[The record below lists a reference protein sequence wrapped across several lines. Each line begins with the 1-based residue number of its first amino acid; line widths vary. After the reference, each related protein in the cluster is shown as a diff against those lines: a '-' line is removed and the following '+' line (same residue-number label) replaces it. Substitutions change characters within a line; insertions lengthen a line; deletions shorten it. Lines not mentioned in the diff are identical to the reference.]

1 MFASLIS
8 FYLATLIQN
17 LPQFTT
23 NEIKPAQFQDIL
35 TASPVPQPTSPSG
48 PDMSTLNIQ
57 ASAYI
62 AVDLKSGKML
72 VQKNIKEQRSIG
84 SITKLIT
91 ALIILDENNINDI
104 VKVPLAATSIEGS
117 RIWLA
122 EGEKIT
128 IRDLLS
134 GLLIHSGNDA
144 AYALALYN
152 TGSIDGFAAKMNDKA
167 RKLGLTKTHFANP
180 AGLDRDGNFSTAED
194 IATLG
199 AFAYRNAFI
208 RNTVAISSTSVSSIN
223 GQFKHELKSTNELL
237 TKDPRIKGL
246 KTGYTVEAGKSFVS
260 VAIIGHGSP
269 ILTVVLNSPDRFK
282 ETESLID
289 WSVANFTW

>member
-17 LPQFTT
+17 LPQLTMD
-23 NEIKPAQFQDIL
+23 EIKPSQFQDIL
-35 TASPVPQPTSPSG
+35 TANPIPQAISPSG
-48 PDMSTLNIQ
+48 PNTNDLKIQ

-62 AVDLKSGKML
+62 AIDLKSGKTL
-72 VQKNIKEQRSIG
+72 IQKNMKEQRSIG

-91 ALIILDENNINDI
+91 ALIILDENNINDV
-104 VKVPLAATSIEGS
+104 VKVPLAATAIEGS

-122 EGEKIT
+122 EGERIT
-128 IRDLLS
+128 VRDLLS
-134 GLLIHSGNDA
+134 GMLIHSGNDA
-144 AYALALYN
+144 AYALAIYN
-152 TGSIDGFAAKMNDKA
+152 AGSVENFLGKMNDKA
-167 RKLGLTKTHFANP
+167 KRLGLTQTHFANP
-180 AGLDRDGNFSTAED
+180 AGLDRDGNYSTAED

-199 AFAYRNAFI
+199 TFAYRNAFI
-208 RNTVAISSTSVSSIN
+208 RSVVSVPSMTVSSVN

-246 KTGYTVEAGKSFVS
+246 KTGYTLEAGKSFVS

-289 WSVANFTW
+289 WSVANFIW

>member
-17 LPQFTT
+17 LPQLTT
-23 NEIKPAQFQDIL
+23 NEIKPSQFQDIL
-35 TASPVPQPTSPSG
+35 TASPVPQAISSSG
-48 PDMSTLNIQ
+48 PNTNDLNIQ

-62 AVDLKSGKML
+62 VIDLKSGKTL
-72 VQKNIKEQRSIG
+72 IQKNMKEQRSIG

-91 ALIILDENNINDI
+91 ALIILDENNINDV
-104 VKVPLAATSIEGS
+104 VKIPRAATTIEGS

-128 IRDLLS
+128 VRDLLS
-134 GLLIHSGNDA
+134 GMLIHSGNDA
-144 AYALALYN
+144 AYALAIYN
-152 TGSIDGFAAKMNDKA
+152 AGSVENFLGKMNDKA
-167 RKLGLTKTHFANP
+167 KRLGLTQTHFANP
-180 AGLDRDGNFSTAED
+180 AGLDRDGNYSTAED

-199 AFAYRNAFI
+199 TFAYRNAFI
-208 RNTVAISSTSVSSIN
+208 RSIVSIPSMTVSSVN

-237 TKDPRIKGL
+237 VKDPRVKGL

-260 VAIIGHGSP
+260 VAVVGHGSP

-289 WSVANFTW
+289 WSVANFIW

>member
-17 LPQFTT
+17 LPQLTT
-23 NEIKPAQFQDIL
+23 NEIKPSQFQDIL
-35 TASPVPQPTSPSG
+35 TASPVPQAISPSG
-48 PDMSTLNIQ
+48 PNTNDLNIQ

-62 AVDLKSGKML
+62 AVDLKSGKTL
-72 VQKNIKEQRSIG
+72 IQKNMKEQRSIG

-91 ALIILDENNINDI
+91 ALIILDENNINDV
-104 VKVPLAATSIEGS
+104 VKVPLAATTIEGS

-128 IRDLLS
+128 VRDLLS
-134 GLLIHSGNDA
+134 GMLIHSGNDA
-144 AYALALYN
+144 AYALAIYN
-152 TGSIDGFAAKMNDKA
+152 AGSVENFLGKMNDKA
-167 RKLGLTKTHFANP
+167 KRLGLTQTHFANP
-180 AGLDRDGNFSTAED
+180 AGLDRDGNYSTAED

-199 AFAYRNAFI
+199 TFAYRNAFI
-208 RNTVAISSTSVSSIN
+208 RSIVSIPSMTVSSVN

-237 TKDPRIKGL
+237 VKDPRVKGL
-246 KTGYTVEAGKSFVS
+246 KTGYTLEAGKSFVS
-260 VAIIGHGSP
+260 VAVVGHGSP

-289 WSVANFTW
+289 WSVANFIW

>member
-17 LPQFTT
+17 LPQLSI
-23 NEIKPAQFQDIL
+23 NEIKPSQFQDIL
-35 TASPVPQPTSPSG
+35 TASPMPQALSPSG

-57 ASAYI
+57 ASAYV
-62 AVDLKSGKML
+62 AVDLKSGKTL
-72 VQKNIKEQRSIG
+72 VQKNMKEQRSIG

-91 ALIILDENNINDI
+91 ALIILDENNINDV
-104 VKVPLAATSIEGS
+104 VKVPLAATTIEGS

-128 IRDLLS
+128 VRDLLS
-134 GLLIHSGNDA
+134 GMLIHSGNDA
-144 AYALALYN
+144 AYALAIYN
-152 TGSIDGFAAKMNDKA
+152 AGSVENFLGKMNDKA
-167 RKLGLTKTHFANP
+167 KRLGLTQTHFANP

-199 AFAYRNAFI
+199 TFAYRNAFI
-208 RNTVAISSTSVSSIN
+208 RSIVSIPSMTVASVN

-237 TKDPRIKGL
+237 AKDPRIKGL
-246 KTGYTVEAGKSFVS
+246 KTGYTLEAGKSFVS
-260 VAIIGHGSP
+260 VAIVGHGSP

>member
-17 LPQFTT
+17 LPQLTT
-23 NEIKPAQFQDIL
+23 NEIKPSQFQDIL
-35 TASPVPQPTSPSG
+35 TASPVPQAISSSG
-48 PDMSTLNIQ
+48 PSTNDLNIQ

-62 AVDLKSGKML
+62 VIDLKSGKTL
-72 VQKNIKEQRSIG
+72 IQKNMKEQRSIG

-91 ALIILDENNINDI
+91 ALIILDENNINDV
-104 VKVPLAATSIEGS
+104 VKIPRAATTIEGS

-128 IRDLLS
+128 VRDLLS
-134 GLLIHSGNDA
+134 GMLIHSGNDA
-144 AYALALYN
+144 AYALAIYN
-152 TGSIDGFAAKMNDKA
+152 AGSVESFLGKMNDKA
-167 RKLGLTKTHFANP
+167 KRLGLTQTHFANP
-180 AGLDRDGNFSTAED
+180 AGLDRDGNYSTAED

-199 AFAYRNAFI
+199 TFAYRNAFI
-208 RNTVAISSTSVSSIN
+208 RSIVSIPSMTVSSVN

-237 TKDPRIKGL
+237 VKDPRVKGL

-260 VAIIGHGSP
+260 VAVVGHGSP

-289 WSVANFTW
+289 WSVANFIW